1 MSKRRAIAYLPGS
14 STAIAGTA
22 TISAEI
28 PPSLRIELVGA
39 VGEPHAAGARAGV
52 SRALE
57 RIADRQATVLL
68 VARLADVVGSLRE
81 LIGLLDWL
89 DAARGDLVALDVG
102 LDTNSPA
109 GRRTVATLREVARW
123 HEEPPPG
130 RRPRG
135 RPGVAAVA
143 PELTERI
150 AAMRR
155 EGLSLQAIADRLDG
169 DGTPTPRGGARWRPS
184 SVQAALG
191 YRRPRP
197 PLRGAP
203 PPPAPPPRG
212 GPTSGGRRAG
222 PRGGR
227 PGRSAGPR
235 GGRPPAPR
243 PPGREGPP

>member
-1 MSKRRAIAYLPGS
+1 VSTRQAIAFLPGS
-14 STAIAGTA
+14 SSAVAGTGRV
-22 TISAEI
+22 SAEI
-28 PPSLRIELVGA
+28 PAALRVELVGA
-39 VGEPHAAGARAGV
+39 VGQPDEGDGRAGV
-52 SRALE
+52 SQALE
-57 RIADRQATVLL
+57 RIALGEATVLL
-68 VARLADVVGSLRE
+68 VARLADAVGSLRE

-89 DAARGDLVALDVG
+89 DAAAGDLVALDVG
-102 LDTNSPA
+102 LDTGSPG

-123 HEEPPPG
+123 HDEPAPG

-155 EGLSLQAIADRLDG
+155 EGLSLQAIADQLDA

-197 PLRGAP
+197 PLPGAP

-212 GPTSGGRRAG
+212 GPADGRHGRA
-222 PRGGR
+222 PH
-227 PGRSAGPR
+227 A
-235 GGRPPAPR
+235 GRPPTPR
-243 PPGREGPP
+243 PPGRKGPS